1 MPPMTKT
8 PATTRIRMAHV
19 NGIAGAGNAEATRLQ
34 QTVAHRGAETAALVV
49 VGRRE
54 DRLRAERI
62 PEAATGD
69 RIGDR
74 EAGGRGA
81 DDGGAGRER
90 RDRDA
95 GAGAPE
101 EGHGGLIDLRA

>member
-1 MPPMTKT
+1 
-8 PATTRIRMAHV
+8 MAHV

-49 VGRRE
+49 AGRRD

-62 PEAATGD
+62 PEAASGD
-69 RIGDR
+69 RVGDR
-74 EAGGRGA
+74 EAGGGG
-81 DDGGAGRER
+81 DGGDAPGRHGGAPG
-90 RDRDA
+90 RDA
-95 GAGAPE
+95 PPD

>member
-1 MPPMTKT
+1 
-8 PATTRIRMAHV
+8 MAHV

-34 QTVAHRGAETAALVV
+34 QTVAHRGAEAAALVV

-81 DDGGAGRER
+81 DGDGAGDGRREPGR
-90 RDRDA
+90 E
-95 GAGAPE
+95 AGAPD
-101 EGHGGLIDLRA
+101 EGHGGLIDLRAWA

>member
-1 MPPMTKT
+1 MQET

-34 QTVAHRGAETAALVV
+34 QTVAHRGAEAAALVV

-54 DRLRAERI
+54 DRLRAERL
-62 PEAATGD
+62 PEAAEGD

-74 EAGGRGA
+74 DGDGRGH
-81 DDGGAGRER
+81 GGGGSREGS
-90 RDRDA
+90 RDRD
-95 GAGAPE
+95 GGGTPPD
-101 EGHGGLIDLRA
+101 GHGGLIDLRA

>member
-1 MPPMTKT
+1 
-8 PATTRIRMAHV
+8 MAHV

-62 PEAATGD
+62 PEAPTGD
-69 RIGDR
+69 RIADR
-74 EAGGRGA
+74 EAGDRGA
-81 DDGGAGRER
+81 DGDGAGGER
-90 RDRDA
+90 REQ
-95 GAGAPE
+95 GHEAGAPP
-101 EGHGGLIDLRA
+101 EGHGGLVDVRA

>member
-1 MPPMTKT
+1 
-8 PATTRIRMAHV
+8 MAHV

-34 QTVAHRGAETAALVV
+34 QTVAHRGAEAAALVV

-81 DDGGAGRER
+81 EGEGPGQGP
-90 RDRDA
+90 RDRDG

>member
-1 MPPMTKT
+1 
-8 PATTRIRMAHV
+8 MAHV

-34 QTVAHRGAETAALVV
+34 QTVAHRGAEAAALVV

-62 PEAATGD
+62 PEAGEGD

-74 EAGGRGA
+74 DGDGRGSGGGGSRWGA
-81 DDGGAGRER
+81 PDRDGG
-90 RDRDA
+90 D
-95 GAGAPE
+95 GAPPD
-101 EGHGGLIDLRA
+101 GHGGLIDLRA

>member
-1 MPPMTKT
+1 
-8 PATTRIRMAHV
+8 MAHV

-49 VGRRE
+49 AGRRE

-62 PEAATGD
+62 PEAASGD
-69 RIGDR
+69 RVGDR
-74 EAGGRGA
+74 EAGGGGA
-81 DDGGAGRER
+81 DGDPGGRH
-90 RDRDA
+90 DRGQGT

>member
-1 MPPMTKT
+1 
-8 PATTRIRMAHV
+8 MAHV

-34 QTVAHRGAETAALVV
+34 QTVAHRGAETAALVEA
-49 VGRRE
+49 GRRE

-62 PEAATGD
+62 PEAASGD

-81 DDGGAGRER
+81 GG
-90 RDRDA
+90 DA
-95 GAGAPE
+95 AAHQGGGQGGEAAAPE

>member
-1 MPPMTKT
+1 
-8 PATTRIRMAHV
+8 MAHV

-34 QTVAHRGAETAALVV
+34 QTVAHRGAEAAALVV

-54 DRLRAERI
+54 DRLRAERL
-62 PEAATGD
+62 PEAGTGE

-81 DDGGAGRER
+81 DGDGAGRGP
-90 RDRDA
+90 RDGDP
-95 GAGAPE
+95 GAGAPP
-101 EGHGGLIDLRA
+101 EGHGGLVDLRA

>member
-1 MPPMTKT
+1 MQET

-34 QTVAHRGAETAALVV
+34 QTVAHRGAEAAALVV

-54 DRLRAERI
+54 DRQRAVRI
-62 PEAATGD
+62 PEPGEGD

-74 EAGGRGA
+74 DADGRGSGG
-81 DDGGAGRER
+81 GGAGQGTRDGDGGDGAR
-90 RDRDA
+90 RD
-95 GAGAPE
+95 
-101 EGHGGLIDLRA
+101 GHGGQIDLRG

>member
-1 MPPMTKT
+1 
-8 PATTRIRMAHV
+8 MAHV

-34 QTVAHRGAETAALVV
+34 QTVAHRGAEAAALVV

-62 PEAATGD
+62 PETATGD

-74 EAGGRGA
+74 EAGGHGA
-81 DDGGAGRER
+81 DGEGPGQGR
-90 RDRDA
+90 RDRDGA
-95 GAGAPE
+95 AGAPD

>member
-1 MPPMTKT
+1 
-8 PATTRIRMAHV
+8 MAHV

-34 QTVAHRGAETAALVV
+34 QTVAHRGAEAAALVV

-62 PEAATGD
+62 PETGSGD

-81 DDGGAGRER
+81 DGDDAGRG
-90 RDRDA
+90 DRDGDP
-95 GAGAPE
+95 GAGAPP

>member
-1 MPPMTKT
+1 
-8 PATTRIRMAHV
+8 MAHV

-34 QTVAHRGAETAALVV
+34 QTVAHRGAEAAALVV

-54 DRLRAERI
+54 DRTRAERI
-62 PEAATGD
+62 PETGSGD

-74 EAGGRGA
+74 EAGGRGG
-81 DDGGAGRER
+81 DGDAAGRGR

-95 GAGAPE
+95 GTGGPPE
-101 EGHGGLIDLRA
+101 GRGGLVDLRA

>member
-1 MPPMTKT
+1 
-8 PATTRIRMAHV
+8 MAHV

-54 DRLRAERI
+54 DRMRAERI
-62 PEAATGD
+62 PEAETGD

-74 EAGGRGA
+74 EAGG
-81 DDGGAGRER
+81 GAGG
-90 RDRDA
+90 DA
-95 GAGAPE
+95 AGQDGRGQGQETAAPE
-101 EGHGGLIDLRA
+101 EGQGGLIDLRA

>member
-1 MPPMTKT
+1 
-8 PATTRIRMAHV
+8 MAHV

-54 DRLRAERI
+54 DRRRAERI
-62 PEAATGD
+62 PEAASGD
-69 RIGDR
+69 RIADR

-81 DDGGAGRER
+81 DGEGAGGGR
-90 RDRDA
+90 RDQGHEA
-95 GAGAPE
+95 GEPP
-101 EGHGGLIDLRA
+101 EGHGGLVDLRA

>member
-1 MPPMTKT
+1 
-8 PATTRIRMAHV
+8 MAHV

-34 QTVAHRGAETAALVV
+34 QTVAHRGAETAALAV

-62 PEAATGD
+62 PEADSGD
-69 RIGDR
+69 RVGDR

-81 DDGGAGRER
+81 GGDAAGHDGPGQGHE
-90 RDRDA
+90 
-95 GAGAPE
+95 AGAPE

>member
-1 MPPMTKT
+1 
-8 PATTRIRMAHV
+8 MAHV

-34 QTVAHRGAETAALVV
+34 QTVAHRGAEAAALVV

-62 PEAATGD
+62 PEAGSGD
-69 RIGDR
+69 RVGDR

-81 DDGGAGRER
+81 DGGAGQGRRER
-90 RDRDA
+90 DADA
-95 GAGAPE
+95 GAPPD
-101 EGHGGLIDLRA
+101 GHGGLIDLRA

>member
-1 MPPMTKT
+1 
-8 PATTRIRMAHV
+8 MAHV

-34 QTVAHRGAETAALVV
+34 QTVAHRGAEAAALVV

-62 PEAATGD
+62 PEAVTGD

-81 DDGGAGRER
+81 EGEGPGQGP
-90 RDRDA
+90 RDRDG

>member
-1 MPPMTKT
+1 MQET
-8 PATTRIRMAHV
+8 PATGRIRMAHV

-34 QTVAHRGAETAALVV
+34 QTVAHRGAEAAALVV

-62 PEAATGD
+62 PDAGAGD

-74 EAGGRGA
+74 EAGGRGPGGGSG
-81 DDGGAGRER
+81 DGE

-95 GAGAPE
+95 GDGRPPD
-101 EGHGGLIDLRA
+101 GHGGLVDLRA

>member
-1 MPPMTKT
+1 
-8 PATTRIRMAHV
+8 MAHV

-34 QTVAHRGAETAALVV
+34 QTVAHRGAEAAALVV

-81 DDGGAGRER
+81 DGEHPGQGR

-95 GAGAPE
+95 GAGAPQ

>member
-1 MPPMTKT
+1 
-8 PATTRIRMAHV
+8 MAHV

-62 PEAATGD
+62 PEAETGD

-74 EAGGRGA
+74 EAGGGA
-81 DDGGAGRER
+81 GGDASGDDGRGQGHE
-90 RDRDA
+90 
-95 GAGAPE
+95 AGAPE

>member
-1 MPPMTKT
+1 MQET

-19 NGIAGAGNAEATRLQ
+19 NGIAGAGNAEAARLQ
-34 QTVAHRGAETAALVV
+34 QAVAHRGAETAALVV

-62 PEAATGD
+62 PEAASGD
-69 RIGDR
+69 RVGDR

-81 DDGGAGRER
+81 DGEADGGGRGRER
-90 RDRDA
+90 E
-95 GAGAPE
+95 AGAPD